1 MEVLVVIPPRSCRSG
16 LLYAWALAV
25 LTCVAAVAAVVS
37 SAPRATAE
45 DRLAPLLPGI
55 TAACGTC
62 HAGPDPAGG
71 LAIEGLFHSA
81 DSAASADSADR
92 AVRELLVRMHDRVA
106 AGEMPPEPDSLAVDA
121 RRELV
126 AALGSVIDVADRAD
140 IRANG
145 RVPLRRLNRH
155 ELEQSLRTV
164 LELPDLDV
172 ADLLPEDSLRDGF
185 PKSAEGLD
193 LSRP

>member
-1 MEVLVVIPPRSCRSG
+1 MEVLVVIPPRSRRSG
-16 LLYAWALAV
+16 LLYAWAPAL

-37 SAPRATAE
+37 SAPWATAE
-45 DRLAPLLPGI
+45 DRLASLLPGI

-81 DSAASADSADR
+81 ASADP
-92 AVRELLVRMHDRVA
+92 AVCELLVRMHDRVA
-106 AGEMPPEPDSLAVDA
+106 AGEMPPEPESLADDA

-145 RVPLRRLNRH
+145 RVPRRRLNRH
-155 ELEQSLRTV
+155 ELEQ
-164 LELPDLDV
+164 
-172 ADLLPEDSLRDGF
+172 
-185 PKSAEGLD
+185 
-193 LSRP
+193 